1 MRLRLTPAI
10 CPSRAE
16 KGLVGLAG
24 RDDGSRLNSA
34 HRSRHPVEMK
44 IVRLVTVGLGFTC
57 AASLSLGACA
67 ITAAPRPAPCS
78 QPRRAL
84 LALHTA
90 VWRDKFADVVAI
102 YGTEPGPHKVLYVD
116 WDPHNSGF
124 AVGLAWSAATVA
136 EAESKAKM
144 YCEEYRKQHH
154 YIAGECVRFAVDG
167 SLAEGNVFWD
177 PCDGSSRRYQ
187 EELKSLAA
195 GTSSLPRQTQSES
208 AVPALEPKL
217 LPGVHYS
224 SRGRYVS
231 TGNRGVTYELWVTND
246 GQVGLSCTA
255 SITGSVPDEVPIE
268 AGGPVVY
275 RVENTAVIDPGQTMV
290 FPTMRATLPNSA
302 TSTLHCDPRR

>member
-1 MRLRLTPAI
+1 MRLA
-10 CPSRAE
+10 
-16 KGLVGLAG
+16 
-24 RDDGSRLNSA
+24 
-34 HRSRHPVEMK
+34 
-44 IVRLVTVGLGFTC
+44 TVGLEFTC
-57 AASLSLGACA
+57 AALLSLGACA
-67 ITAAPRPAPCS
+67 NTAASRPSLCS
-78 QPRRAL
+78 QPGRTL

-102 YGTEPGPHKVLYVD
+102 YGRKPGPHKVLYVD

-154 YIAGECVRFAVDG
+154 YMAGECVLFAVDG
-167 SLAEGNVFWD
+167 GLAEGTVFWD

-195 GTSSLPRQTQSES
+195 GTSSLPRQTKSES
-208 AVPALEPKL
+208 AALPALEPKL

-231 TGNRGVTYELWVTND
+231 TGNRALTYELWVTND
-246 GQVGLSCTA
+246 GEVGLSCTA
-255 SITGSVPDEVPIE
+255 RITGSVPGEVPIE
-268 AGGPVVY
+268 AGGPAVY
-275 RVENTAVIDPGQTMV
+275 EVENTAVIAPGQTMV
-290 FPTMRATLPNSA
+290 FPTMRATVPNSA
-302 TSTLHCDPRR
+302 TYTLHCDRRR